1 MGSERRAS
9 SRVAGA
15 AAVTVAAAVA
25 CGSSIREFPLRAPMT
40 RDTDRRSVKL
50 PCHIEPTPKDPRHVS
65 CAPEV
70 YVSPLAWDGVDNS
83 IFRPLTRVF
92 AVDPGR
98 EAPNVN
104 GLDEVPDSAWFENR
118 VGEHPMPLDELTRGA
133 CSEKQ
138 LLVGETAREGEWLI
152 DQGKAN
158 GASPG
163 FRVKLRDKGKY
174 MLKSDAPIA
183 ERPSAAAVIGAA
195 VYHAVGFNTS
205 CEQVIFVKPSSFTL
219 TPGLTVTDNT
229 EKTRPFDAKALQKV
243 FDEATQRPPY
253 VRFQASAWLPG
264 YLLGP
269 FRYEKTRDDDPN
281 DVIPHQDRRELRGGR
296 LLAAW
301 LNHFDAREQNSM
313 DSWIADGNPKK
324 PELFPGFVRHYYLD
338 TSDCF
343 GSEWE
348 WDGVSR
354 RLGHAYLLDWGYMSA
369 DFMTLGLI
377 QRPWDTVQR
386 HPGMEVF
393 GYFDVEHFDPE
404 AWVNEYPNPAFSRMT
419 EHDGAWMARILS
431 HFTPEMIRALTSMGR
446 WEDPRRGEYLAS
458 VLEGRLKK
466 ILARYLTRLSP
477 LANPRVDGARLCV
490 TDLARQS
497 GVSDDTRYGAALTP
511 MGGGEPI
518 QLAVRLPTGAE
529 VCTDLPHVTN
539 DAKSGRIYV
548 IVRLRSAAAEGPLD
562 VHLYDLG
569 SSGGYRLAGIERPSP

>member
-1 MGSERRAS
+1 MASERRSAW
-9 SRVAGA
+9 RPVRAAVVAVAGA
-15 AAVTVAAAVA
+15 AA
-25 CGSSIREFPLRAPMT
+25 CGGASIREFPLRRPVT
-40 RDTDRRSVKL
+40 RDTDLRSVKL
-50 PCHIEPTPKDPRHVS
+50 PCHSEPTPKDPKHVS

-83 IFRPLTRVF
+83 IFRPLARVF

-104 GLDEVPDSAWFENR
+104 SLDEVPDSAWFENR
-118 VGEHPMPLDELTRGA
+118 IGERPMTLDELVRGA
-133 CSEKQ
+133 CKEEQ
-138 LLVGETAREGEWLI
+138 LLSGETAKDGAWLI
-152 DQGKAN
+152 DQGKSN

-163 FRVKLRDKGKY
+163 FRVKLRDRGKY
-174 MLKSDAPIA
+174 MLKSDAPVP

-205 CEQVIFVKPSSFTL
+205 CEQVVFIKQSAFTL

-229 EKTRPFDAKALQKV
+229 EKTRPFDATALQKV
-243 FDEATQRPPY
+243 FDEATHRGPY

-269 FRYEKTRDDDPN
+269 FRYEETRDDDPN
-281 DVIPHQDRRELRGGR
+281 DVIPHEDRRELRGGR

-313 DSWIADGNPKK
+313 DSWIGDGNPKK
-324 PELFPGFVRHYYLD
+324 PELGPGFVRHYYLD

-348 WDGVSR
+348 WDGISR
-354 RLGHAYLLDWGYMSA
+354 RLGRAYILDWGYMSA
-369 DFMTLGLI
+369 DFVTLGFVR
-377 QRPWDTVQR
+377 RPWELVRR

-404 AWVNEYPNPAFSRMT
+404 SWVNEYPNPAFSRMT

-431 HFTPEMIRALTSMGR
+431 RFSPEMIRALASMGR
-446 WEDPRRGEYLAS
+446 WEDPARAAYLS
-458 VLEGRLKK
+458 TVLEGRLKK

-477 LANPRVDGARLCV
+477 LSDVRVDGTRLCV
-490 TDLARQS
+490 TDLARAS
-497 GVSDDTRYGAALTP
+497 GVSQSTRYSAELVGLDHQGSSPLRVELPSGAA
-511 MGGGEPI
+511 
-518 QLAVRLPTGAE
+518 
-529 VCTDLPHVTN
+529 VCMDLPHVGK
-539 DAKSGRIYV
+539 DRVGERSYA
-548 IVRLRSAAAEGPLD
+548 IVRIRSAAEGPLD

-569 SSGGYRLAGIERPSP
+569 PAGGYRLAGLERPPP